1 MRKKKEYGMAAKHK
15 EIIFFKALLAPF
27 QSIQGL
33 NYQAIYRFL

>member
-1 MRKKKEYGMAAKHK
+1 MAAKHK

-33 NYQAIYRFL
+33 NYQAIYHFYEQYFLENC